1 MSLYNSNFR
10 PLSIILCKIQDL
22 KVEVQEHKIPILSLF
37 LPFRSAVFSYSDTNT
52 HQFLLFIVPFY
63 MVYQSKKRNWCVFV
77 SEYTGKY
84 MYFLLPLL
92 LCLWQDVWRVIR
104 HVLRYFGGIS
114 SSSNAKTWVWLWF
127 IIIACSKCILQCYQ
141 CLIKMFVNFYFNN
154 ASEDVGHHLSFVHL
168 SFVAIVS
175 LWAPRHST
183 SHRTY
188 FSSYS
193 WMNGCSHCKPRITS
207 THAQLYMETHARH
220 QPSLSHS
227 WPVLTTCGVV
237 GWRERKMGDQDSPA
251 VT

>member
-22 KVEVQEHKIPILSLF
+22 KVGVQEHKTPIWAFF
-37 LPFRSAVFSYSDTNT
+37 LPFWSA
-52 HQFLLFIVPFY
+52 
-63 MVYQSKKRNWCVFV
+63 VFV

-141 CLIKMFVNFYFNN
+141 CLIRKFVNVYFNN
-154 ASEDVGHHLSFVHL
+154 ASEDVGIHLSFVHL

-175 LWAPRHST
+175 LWPLDTLYHIEYIFPRIVG
-183 SHRTY
+183 
-188 FSSYS
+188 
-193 WMNGCSHCKPRITS
+193 WSHCKPRITS

-227 WPVLTTCGVV
+227 WPVPTTCGAV